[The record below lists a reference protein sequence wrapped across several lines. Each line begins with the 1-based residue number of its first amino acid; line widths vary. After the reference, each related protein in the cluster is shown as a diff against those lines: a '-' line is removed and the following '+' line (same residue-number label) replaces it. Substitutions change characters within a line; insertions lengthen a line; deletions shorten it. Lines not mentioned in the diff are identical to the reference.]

1 MTTET
6 FAFRAAV
13 EARDPDAMHDALHP
27 DVVFRSPAVY
37 RPYEGRE
44 ATMGLLRHVVEVLTD
59 LQYFDDLQGDG
70 SHALFFR
77 ATVGDREVEGVDYC
91 KVDPEGL
98 VTELTVMVRP
108 GSGLGALAEA
118 MGARLA
124 A

>member
-1 MTTET
+1 M
-6 FAFRAAV
+6 R
-13 EARDPDAMHDALHP
+13 DALHP

-44 ATMGLLRHVVEVLTD
+44 ATMGLLRHVVEVMAD
-59 LQYFDDLQGDG
+59 LHYVDDLEAEG

-91 KVDPEGL
+91 KVDSDGL

-108 GSGLGALAEA
+108 ASGLAALAEA

-124 A
+124 T

>member
-1 MTTET
+1 MNTNT

-13 EARDPDAMHDALHP
+13 EARDIDAMRDALHP

-44 ATMGLLRHVVEVLTD
+44 ATMGLLRHVVEVLAD
-59 LQYFDDLQGDG
+59 LHYVDDLPGDG

-91 KVDPEGL
+91 KVDSDGL
-98 VTELTVMVRP
+98 VTELTVMIRP
-108 GSGLGALAEA
+108 ASGLAALAQE
-118 MGARLA
+118 MGARLPA
-124 A
+124 

>member
-1 MTTET
+1 MTANT

-13 EARDPDAMHDALHP
+13 EARDIDAMHDALHP

-44 ATMGLLRHVVEVLTD
+44 ATMGLLSHVVEVLAD
-59 LQYFDDLQGDG
+59 LQYVDDLESDG

-91 KVDPEGL
+91 KVDSDGL
-98 VTELTVMVRP
+98 VTELTVMIRP
-108 GSGLGALAEA
+108 ASGLAAVAQE
-118 MGARLA
+118 MGARLPA
-124 A
+124 